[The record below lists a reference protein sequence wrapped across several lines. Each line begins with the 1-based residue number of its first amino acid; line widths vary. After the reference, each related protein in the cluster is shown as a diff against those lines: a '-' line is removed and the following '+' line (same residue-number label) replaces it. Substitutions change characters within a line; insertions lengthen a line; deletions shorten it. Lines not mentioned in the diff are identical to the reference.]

1 MIIYLRL
8 VRNGEG
14 IEMIKADKLNI
25 NMEGSV
31 KDITMEICYAIVTL
45 RFRAM
50 AEAENYGATE
60 EEIDSEFKLMALGG
74 IANALSD
81 YEDGFIQVEQV
92 AQKLHEITERAYA
105 HMGKEL
111 N

>member
-1 MIIYLRL
+1 
-8 VRNGEG
+8 
-14 IEMIKADKLNI
+14 MIKVDKLNVQ
-25 NMEGSV
+25 MEGDA
-31 KDITMEICYAIVTL
+31 KDITREICYAICTL
-45 RFRAM
+45 RFRYM
-50 AEAENYGATE
+50 AEAENYGVTE
-60 EEIDSEFKLMALGG
+60 EAIDSEFKLMALGG

-81 YEDGFIQVEQV
+81 DEDGFIQVEQV

>member
-1 MIIYLRL
+1 
-8 VRNGEG
+8 
-14 IEMIKADKLNI
+14 MIKIDKLNVQ
-25 NMEGSV
+25 MEGDA
-31 KDITMEICYAIVTL
+31 KEITKEICYAICTL
-45 RFRAM
+45 RFRYM
-50 AEAENYGATE
+50 AEAENYGVTE
-60 EEIDSEFKLMALGG
+60 EAIDSEFKLMALGG

-92 AQKLHEITERAYA
+92 AQKLHEIAERAYA

>member
-1 MIIYLRL
+1 
-8 VRNGEG
+8 
-14 IEMIKADKLNI
+14 MIKVDKVNVQMQG
-25 NMEGSV
+25 NAN
-31 KDITMEICYAIVTL
+31 DIAKEICYALVSL
-45 RFRAM
+45 RFRCM

-60 EEIDSEFKLMALGG
+60 EAMDSEFKMMVLGG

-81 YEDGFIQVEQV
+81 DEDGFIQVEQV

-105 HMGKEL
+105 HMEKEL

>member
-1 MIIYLRL
+1 
-8 VRNGEG
+8 
-14 IEMIKADKLNI
+14 MIKVDKLNVQ
-25 NMEGSV
+25 MQGDA
-31 KDITMEICYAIVTL
+31 KDIVREICYALVSL
-45 RFRAM
+45 RFRCM

-60 EEIDSEFKLMALGG
+60 EAIDSEFKMMALGG

-81 YEDGFIQVEQV
+81 DEDGFIQVEQV
-92 AQKLHEITERAYA
+92 AQKLHEITDRAYA

>member
-1 MIIYLRL
+1 
-8 VRNGEG
+8 
-14 IEMIKADKLNI
+14 MIKVDKLNVQMQG
-25 NMEGSV
+25 NA
-31 KDITMEICYAIVTL
+31 KDIVKEICYALVSL
-45 RFRAM
+45 RFRCM

-60 EEIDSEFKLMALGG
+60 EAIDSEFKMMALGG

-81 YEDGFIQVEQV
+81 DVDGYISEEIV
-92 AQKLHEITERAYA
+92 AQKLHEIADRAYA

>member
-1 MIIYLRL
+1 
-8 VRNGEG
+8 
-14 IEMIKADKLNI
+14 MIKVDKLNVQMQG
-25 NMEGSV
+25 NA
-31 KDITMEICYAIVTL
+31 KDIVKEICYALVSL
-45 RFRAM
+45 RFRCM

-60 EEIDSEFKLMALGG
+60 EAIDSDFKMMVLGG
-74 IANALSD
+74 VANALSD
-81 YEDGFIQVEQV
+81 DEDGFIQAEQV

>member
-1 MIIYLRL
+1 
-8 VRNGEG
+8 
-14 IEMIKADKLNI
+14 MIKVDKLNVQ
-25 NMEGSV
+25 MAGDA
-31 KDITMEICYAIVTL
+31 KDIVKELCYAIVTM
-45 RFRAM
+45 RFRYM
-50 AEAENYGATE
+50 SEAENYGVSE
-60 EEIDSEFKLMALGG
+60 QEMDSDFKMMVLGG

-81 YEDGFIQVEQV
+81 DEDGFIQVEQV

>member
-1 MIIYLRL
+1 
-8 VRNGEG
+8 
-14 IEMIKADKLNI
+14 MIKVDKLNVQMQGNANDI
-25 NMEGSV
+25 V
-31 KDITMEICYAIVTL
+31 KEICYALVSL
-45 RFRAM
+45 RFRCM

-60 EEIDSEFKLMALGG
+60 EAIDSEFKMMVLGG
-74 IANALSD
+74 VANSMSD
-81 YEDGFIQVEQV
+81 DVDGYISEEQV

>member
-1 MIIYLRL
+1 
-8 VRNGEG
+8 
-14 IEMIKADKLNI
+14 MIKVDKLSI
-25 NMEGSV
+25 KMEGSV
-31 KDITMEICYAIVTL
+31 KDVAKEICYAIVTL

-60 EEIDSEFKLMALGG
+60 EAVDSEFKMMVLGG
-74 IANALSD
+74 VANSLSD
-81 YEDGFIQVEQV
+81 DEDGYISQEIV
-92 AQKLHEITERAYA
+92 AKKLHEITERAYA